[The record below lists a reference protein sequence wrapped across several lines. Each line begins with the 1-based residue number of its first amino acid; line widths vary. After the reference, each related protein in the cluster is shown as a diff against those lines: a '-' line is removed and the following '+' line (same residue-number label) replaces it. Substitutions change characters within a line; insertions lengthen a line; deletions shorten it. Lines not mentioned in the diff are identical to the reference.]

1 MQIKLPQHVEHI
13 IGRLNEHGF
22 EAYAVGGCVRDSLM
36 ERAPEDWDIT
46 TSAKPEQV
54 KEIFSR
60 TIDTGIIHG
69 TVTVLIG
76 KTGYEVTTYRIDGEY
91 EDGRHPKFVEF
102 TSNLTEDLKRR
113 DFTINAMAYSYKTGI
128 VDKFSGIS
136 DMHSKLIRCVGSP
149 IERFTEDALRIL
161 RAIRFSAQL
170 DFEIEENT
178 LEAISKIAPN
188 IVHVSRERIQ
198 AELTKLLLSDN
209 PERIKLVYET
219 GISRYISKLFS
230 EINSNE
236 IKINNKLPKEKYI
249 RWAAFLHLTQPQ
261 EAQTILKELKMDNY
275 TTDRVRML
283 VQWWNYE
290 IPEDKASVRKVMSKM
305 TEELFFALITLQES
319 IECGK
324 DVHYEKIRNYGREI
338 IEAGDCIRINML
350 AVTGKDLIAGGMKPG
365 REIGEALNKMLEL
378 VLEKPECNKK
388 DYLMSYLK

>member
-249 RWAAFLHLTQPQ
+249 RWAAFLHLTKPQ

-319 IECGK
+319 IECGE